1 MVCLL
6 DVCAKASIASQE
18 NSDTIQP
25 VEMQIEETNN
35 METYYTMPL
44 ESEKTFTEEEKRL
57 LQDRRDTAEAYMR
70 SMANVLWRATE
81 DLTWTT
87 KHHIVNEELL
97 AEYCLEKRPLKMCAG
112 RLYRGIPYSFSG
124 CSPYTFFKFL
134 GGKDEKG
141 HPKVEGLHWRNLN
154 GGAKSTGRI
163 GNDCSSAVQQSWM
176 FVGGNFAPAGTG
188 SMVASLGY
196 IPVGSYKNEYTQYED
211 TTCIVAENGND
222 VMFASYAELR
232 NADAI
237 VRRQDNAGHTMMIT
251 SVNVVYDENGAIDGE
266 KSYVTVVHQTAAYTR
281 EQAFEYDEA
290 IGENVYKVYGID
302 DVFTFNTLI
311 EKGYLPVTC
320 DVLIDPG
327 AKPKEVWIKDS
338 VTEYSFDNILEGEFT
353 SNEPMSFVNIVIT
366 DQKGLEVG
374 NQVCFYI
381 RQSER
386 TEFKFQ
392 MRQFVT
398 ETDFNK
404 LGTLDLN
411 KLTPGTYHCTH
422 TLTGLFGSE
431 YVMRDFDFTI
441 E

>member
-1 MVCLL
+1 
-6 DVCAKASIASQE
+6 
-18 NSDTIQP
+18 
-25 VEMQIEETNN
+25 
-35 METYYTMPL
+35 MEHVTTMSA
-44 ESEKTFTEEEKRL
+44 EARQL
-57 LQDRRDTAEAYMR
+57 LQSRRDAAEKYMR
-70 SMANVLWRATE
+70 FMATVLWRATE

-87 KHHIVNEELL
+87 KHHIVNKELL
-97 AEYCLEKRPLKMCAG
+97 AEYCLEKKPLQMRAG

-134 GGKDEKG
+134 GEKDEKG
-141 HPKVEGLHWRNLN
+141 YPKVEGLHWRNLN

-163 GNDCSSAVQQSWM
+163 GNDCSSTVQQSWM

-188 SMVASLGY
+188 WMVPSLGY
-196 IPVGSYKNEYTQYED
+196 IPVGNYKNEYTQYED
-211 TTCIVAENGND
+211 TTAIVAENGNE
-222 VMFASYAELR
+222 VMFASYAKLQ

-237 VRRQDNAGHTMMIT
+237 VRRQNNAGHTMMIT
-251 SVNVVYDENGAIDGE
+251 SVNVVYDNQGAIDGE

-302 DVFTFNTLI
+302 DVFTFDTLI

-320 DVLIDPG
+320 DVLVDPN

-338 VTEYSFDNILEGEFT
+338 VTEHCFENILEGEFT

-366 DQKGLEVG
+366 DQEGVEVG
-374 NQVCFYI
+374 NQTCFYI

-392 MRQFVT
+392 MSQFVT
-398 ETDFNK
+398 ELDFNK
-404 LGTLDLN
+404 LGALDLN

-422 TLTGLFGSE
+422 TLTGLFGSNH
-431 YVMRDFDFTI
+431 VMRDFDFTMK
-441 E
+441 